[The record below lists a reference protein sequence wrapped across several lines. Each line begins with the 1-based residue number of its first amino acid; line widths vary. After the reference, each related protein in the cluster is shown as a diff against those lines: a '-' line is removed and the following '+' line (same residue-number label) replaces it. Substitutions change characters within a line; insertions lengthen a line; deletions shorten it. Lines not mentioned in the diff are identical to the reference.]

1 MRRIDFH
8 SITTILLAGL
18 IDADFS
24 QMDFIYMLFGSFAND
39 NVNFA
44 FDNGLVSK
52 WIKGQSRIS
61 PNIISYYNN
70 DKSREKFA
78 KDIETELLPYIS
90 DISNTISSVKDLI
103 LCDITTSDEKKG
115 ELLKHLDNSPAYFI
129 CDVLIYG
136 FSRNFVKASSKDS
149 NSVSPRLDDVMYLPL
164 LPKPTKY
171 FAGRK
176 DALVTLHQLLSE
188 HSTVVVGGIPGIG
201 KSELAKAYLQVHMKD
216 YTNILY
222 LDYTGSLYEM
232 ICNMDFIDDTDSL
245 LEKEGFSKHFR
256 FLKSLKEDSLLVI
269 DNFDNNNDD
278 LLAKIGNFRCH
289 TLISSRMS
297 LTSYT
302 YYELTNSTDDAMKR
316 DRFKFC
322 VNIKN

>member
-18 IDADFS
+18 IAANFS
-24 QMDFIYMLFGSFAND
+24 QMDFIYMLFDSFAND

-44 FDNGLVSK
+44 FDNGLVCK

-61 PNIISYYNN
+61 PKIISYYNN

-103 LCDITTSDEKKG
+103 LCDITTSDKKKD
-115 ELLKHLDNSPAYFI
+115 ELLKHLGNSPAHFI

-171 FAGRK
+171 FTGRK
-176 DALVTLHQLLSE
+176 DVLVTLHQLLSE
-188 HSTVVVGGIPGIG
+188 HSTVVVGGITGIG
-201 KSELAKAYLQVHMKD
+201 KSELTKAYLQVHMKD
-216 YTNILY
+216 YTHILY

-232 ICNMDFIDDTDSL
+232 ICNIDFI
-245 LEKEGFSKHFR
+245 
-256 FLKSLKEDSLLVI
+256 
-269 DNFDNNNDD
+269 
-278 LLAKIGNFRCH
+278 A
-289 TLISSRMS
+289 
-297 LTSYT
+297 
-302 YYELTNSTDDAMKR
+302 
-316 DRFKFC
+316 
-322 VNIKN
+322 